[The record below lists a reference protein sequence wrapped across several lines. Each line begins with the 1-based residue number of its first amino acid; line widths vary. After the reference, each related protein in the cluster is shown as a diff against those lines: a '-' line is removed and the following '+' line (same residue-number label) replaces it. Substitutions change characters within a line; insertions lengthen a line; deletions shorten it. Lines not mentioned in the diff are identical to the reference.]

1 MIGRREFVSLLGG
14 AVAWPLA
21 AHAQQPERMRRVGI
35 LLPATAD
42 DSVFQIRVGG
52 FLQGL
57 ALLGWSIGQ
66 NIRID
71 IRWATANATNIRRQA
86 VELAALAPD
95 VILAHGG
102 TTVGPLMQATPTVP
116 IVFPIVS
123 DPVAAGYVDS
133 LARPGGNATGFM
145 SYEYNVGG
153 KRLDIGG
160 IRIPHCSE
168 PLT

>member
-1 MIGRREFVSLLGG
+1 LCWPYSQGRQARRSPGRAVDQVRVRDQPEHRGGAELRCAPDVARPRRRGDRMIGRREFVSLLGG

-21 AHAQQPERMRRVGI
+21 AHAQQPERMRRVCI

-71 IRWATANATNIRRQA
+71 IRWATADATNIRRQA

-102 TTVGPLMQATPTVP
+102 TTVGP
-116 IVFPIVS
+116 
-123 DPVAAGYVDS
+123 
-133 LARPGGNATGFM
+133 
-145 SYEYNVGG
+145 
-153 KRLDIGG
+153 
-160 IRIPHCSE
+160 
-168 PLT
+168 